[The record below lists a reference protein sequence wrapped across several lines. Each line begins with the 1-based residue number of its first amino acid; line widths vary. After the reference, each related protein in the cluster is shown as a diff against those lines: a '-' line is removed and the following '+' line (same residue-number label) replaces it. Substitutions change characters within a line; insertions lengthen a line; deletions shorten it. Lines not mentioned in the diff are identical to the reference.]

1 MLKIPTI
8 LTLLLVFSTS
18 VGLAQRPPGPPP
30 GGGQGGPPPA
40 QEHRATEAEDLDL
53 VEANRRPPAKSEIDV
68 TKNDE
73 TVEIEANGIPEH
85 KVGRFPNRGNPH
97 EITEQGYDIELPANP
112 EPAPAITYLHSGPG
126 QPAPRPMPFGIT
138 LDGVII
144 QPDTAEFWMGDRDK
158 NWNYE
163 ALGGAVGLGL
173 DTNYAHVQPTGM
185 YHYHGIPTGL
195 MRRLGFEKGK
205 HSPMIGW
212 AADGFPVYA
221 LFGYSDPTVAAGE
234 AVELKTSYALK
245 AGQRPGN
252 PEGPGGDYDGAFVQ
266 DYEYVPG
273 SGDLDECNGRFC
285 VTPEFPDG
293 TYAYFMTSDW
303 PVIPRAFKGTP
314 TSLVKNERGGRGGPP
329 QGDERRPPRRGEDGP
344 PPGGGPPPF
353 GRGGKGG
360 PPPR

>member
-1 MLKIPTI
+1 MKLFP
-8 LTLLLVFSTS
+8 TLLSLLLLLSTS
-18 VGLAQRPPGPPP
+18 ACLAQRPPGPPP
-30 GGGQGGPPPA
+30 RGGGQGGPGEGRPPSR
-40 QEHRATEAEDLDL
+40 EHTATEAKEIDL
-53 VEANRRPPAKSEIDV
+53 VEANRRPPAKSEVEV
-68 TKNDE
+68 TKDDDSV
-73 TVEIEANGIPEH
+73 TIEANGIPDH
-85 KVGRFPNRGNPH
+85 KVARFPNKGNPH
-97 EITEQGYDIELPANP
+97 EITGQGYDIELPANP
-112 EPAPAITYLHSGPG
+112 EPAPEITFLHSEPG
-126 QPAPRPMPFGIT
+126 QPAPRPMQFGIT

-144 QPDTAEFWMGDRDK
+144 QPDTAEFWMGDREK

-195 MRRLGFEKGK
+195 MRRLGFTKGE

-212 AADGFPVYA
+212 AADGFPIYA
-221 LFGYSDPTVAAGE
+221 MFGYSDPTVAAGE

-245 AGQRPGN
+245 AGNRPAN
-252 PEGPGGDYDGAFVQ
+252 PEGPGGAYDGAFVQ

-314 TSLVKNERGGRGGPP
+314 ETLVEKGAGGP
-329 QGDERRPPRRGEDGP
+329 GGNERPPRRDDDRRPPGDGP
-344 PPGGGPPPF
+344 PPF
-353 GRGGKGG
+353 SKGGKGG

>member
-1 MLKIPTI
+1 MQKLLI
-8 LTLLLVFSTS
+8 LLLLFSTAP
-18 VGLAQRPPGPPP
+18 GLAQRPPGPPP
-30 GGGQGGPPPA
+30 RGGGGPPPA
-40 QEHRATEAEDLDL
+40 REHNATEAKILKLD
-53 VEANRRPPAKSEIDV
+53 EANRRPPAKSEIDV
-68 TKNDE
+68 TEDDTFVK
-73 TVEIEANGIPEH
+73 IEANGIPAH
-85 KVGRFPNRGNPH
+85 KVARFPNRGNPH
-97 EITEQGYDIELPANP
+97 EITEQGYDIEIPANP
-112 EPAPAITYLHSGPG
+112 EPAPEITFLHSEPG
-126 QPAPRPMPFGIT
+126 QPAPRPMQFGIT

-144 QPDTAEFWMGDRDK
+144 QPDTAEFWMGDREK

-195 MRRLGFEKGK
+195 MQRLGFKKGK

-212 AADGFPVYA
+212 AADGFPIYA
-221 LFGYSDPTVAAGE
+221 MFGNSDPTVAGT
-234 AVELKTSYALK
+234 AVELKSSYALK
-245 AGQRPGN
+245 AGDRPKK
-252 PEGPGGDYDGAFVQ
+252 PEGPGGEYDGAFVQ
-266 DYEYVPG
+266 DYEFVSG
-273 SGDLDECNGRFC
+273 SGNLDECNGRFC

-314 TSLVKNERGGRGGPP
+314 TTLVEPRRGGP
-329 QGDERRPPRRGEDGP
+329 GEHPPRGRGDGP

-353 GRGGKGG
+353 GKGGKGG

>member
-1 MLKIPTI
+1 MLKN
-8 LTLLLVFSTS
+8 LSLLAFLLFFST
-18 VGLAQRPPGPPP
+18 GLCLAQRPPGGPPP
-30 GGGQGGPPPA
+30 GGGRPGGPPPSR
-40 QEHRATEAEDLDL
+40 EHKATEAEELDL
-53 VEANRRPPAKSEIDV
+53 VKASRRPPAKSKVEV
-68 TKNDE
+68 TKDDG
-73 TVEIEANGIPEH
+73 TVTIEANGIPAH
-85 KVGRFPNRGNPH
+85 KVGAFPNRGNPH
-97 EITEQGYDIELPANP
+97 EISEQGYDIELPANP
-112 EPAPAITYLHSGPG
+112 EQAPEITFLHSDAG
-126 QPAPRPMPFGIT
+126 QPAPRPIPFGIT

-144 QPDTAEFWMGDRDK
+144 QPDTAEFWMGDREK

-212 AADGFPVYA
+212 AADGFPIYA
-221 LFGYSDPTVAAGE
+221 LFGYSEASIAEGE
-234 AVELKTSYALK
+234 AVELKSSYALK
-245 AGQRPGN
+245 AGKRPRN
-252 PEGPGGDYDGAFVQ
+252 PEGPGGKFDGAFVQ
-266 DYEYVPG
+266 DYEYVAA

-285 VTPEFPDG
+285 VTPEFPEG

-314 TSLVKNERGGRGGPP
+314 TTLVEGGRGPGGP
-329 QGDERRPPRRGEDGP
+329 PPRRGDGP

-353 GRGGKGG
+353 GKGGKGG